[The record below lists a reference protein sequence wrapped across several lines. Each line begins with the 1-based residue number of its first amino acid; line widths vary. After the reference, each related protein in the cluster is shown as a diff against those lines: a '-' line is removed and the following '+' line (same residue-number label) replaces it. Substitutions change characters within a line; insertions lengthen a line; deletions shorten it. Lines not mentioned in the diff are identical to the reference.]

1 MERLISGNVFLLWKN
16 IYFVFVT
23 FSDNLF
29 AFSHKFILTSSQFIA
44 RSTSLLS
51 KFSPKLY
58 NVVSSAYTIQLNFG
72 HVLGK
77 SFMYMLNNR
86 DPKIEPCGT
95 SIHIV
100 SNFEFVFPNY
110 TCCIFFGNDLMV
122 AKRYEQIFF
131 KYPTCIIYLPILLIF
146 LGLLIWQLETVY
158 NIIMCTHR
166 WISISP
172 EKWLI

>member
-29 AFSHKFILTSSQFIA
+29 AFSHKFILSGSQFIS

-51 KFSPKLY
+51 KFSAKLY
-58 NVVSSAYTIQLNFG
+58 NVVSSAYTIQLNFE

-86 DPKIEPCGT
+86 GPKIEPCGT
-95 SIHIV
+95 PIHIE
-100 SNFEFVFPNY
+100 SNFKFVFPNF
-110 TCCIFFGNDLMV
+110 TCCCLFFYCIFFGNDLMV
-122 AKRYEQIFF
+122 AKRYEQIFSKTMTLCLYARSRF
-131 KYPTCIIYLPILLIF
+131 RSK
-146 LGLLIWQLETVY
+146 
-158 NIIMCTHR
+158 
-166 WISISP
+166 
-172 EKWLI
+172 